1 MNETNETKA
10 EILNRGF
17 ADEMTAAVEYLKTA
31 GRYGDDMLKQQFL
44 QYAGD
49 ELNHAAKILRLM
61 QENDIKAETIDFSES
76 DESLREKMIEY
87 IANEESAVFITI
99 FCKNCILIKK
109 SSSSVKELNPK
120 KSCICAILK
129 KFSNRRERNN
139 G

>member
-17 ADEMTAAVEYLKTA
+17 ADEMTAAVEYLKIA

-76 DESLREKMIEY
+76 DEGLREKMIEY
-87 IANEESAVFITI
+87 IANEESAVFYYDILQKLHPDKEIVELCQGIKSEEELHLRNIKEI
-99 FCKNCILIKK
+99 FKQTGAK
-109 SSSSVKELNPK
+109 
-120 KSCICAILK
+120 
-129 KFSNRRERNN
+129 
-139 G
+139 

>member
-49 ELNHAAKILRLM
+49 ELNHAAKI
-61 QENDIKAETIDFSES
+61 
-76 DESLREKMIEY
+76 
-87 IANEESAVFITI
+87 
-99 FCKNCILIKK
+99 
-109 SSSSVKELNPK
+109 
-120 KSCICAILK
+120 
-129 KFSNRRERNN
+129 
-139 G
+139 

>member
-61 QENDIKAETIDFSES
+61 QENDIKEETIDLSES
-76 DESLREKMIEY
+76 DESY
-87 IANEESAVFITI
+87 F
-99 FCKNCILIKK
+99 
-109 SSSSVKELNPK
+109 KELNPK
-120 KSCICAILK
+120 KICICAILK
-129 KFSNRRERNN
+129 KFSNRQERNN